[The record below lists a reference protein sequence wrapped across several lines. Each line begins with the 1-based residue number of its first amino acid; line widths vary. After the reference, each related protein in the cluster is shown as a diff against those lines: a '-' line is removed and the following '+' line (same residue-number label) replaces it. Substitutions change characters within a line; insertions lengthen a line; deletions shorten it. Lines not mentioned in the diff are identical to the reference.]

1 MDSYLRR
8 LFIGL
13 RSSMKKI
20 ELLSP
25 AGDLERLKVT
35 LLYGADAVYLGGEK
49 YGLRANATNFTIDEI
64 REGCSF
70 AHRLGK
76 KVYLTLNIV
85 FHNEDMDGVTDY
97 IGSVVDAGI
106 DAFIV
111 SDPFIISYIK
121 SNYPNVEV
129 HLSTQ
134 NSTTNYEAVN
144 FFKNQGVDRVVLAR
158 ELSKREIK
166 EIIDKTG
173 IDIEVFIHGA
183 MCTCFSGR
191 CALSNYVTNRD
202 ANRGGCSQVCRFAFE
217 TSEDKKFTMATKD
230 LNMAKYIP
238 DLIDIGVR
246 SLKVEGRMRSI
257 YYLATVIGSYRTL
270 IDSYYNNK
278 LTDEVMA
285 GEEKILS
292 RVANREVSTH
302 YFMKEADF
310 SDQYYTGRVEISNQD
325 YLGQVLEYNR
335 ESKLIKI
342 LERNY
347 FEVGDKVEVFTPNG
361 DRVQFIVSSL
371 FDADMNEIDV
381 ARHPDNVYYLYL
393 DTDID
398 ISDYSM
404 IRKCI

>member
-121 SNYPNVEV
+121 SDYPNVEV

>member
-1 MDSYLRR
+1 MR
-8 LFIGL
+8 
-13 RSSMKKI
+13 KI

-35 LLYGADAVYLGGEK
+35 LLYGADAVYIGGK
-49 YGLRANATNFTIDEI
+49 KFGLRANATNFSIDEI
-64 REGCSF
+64 RMGCEF
-70 AHRLGK
+70 AHKLNK

-85 FHNEDMDGVTDY
+85 FHNEDMEDVFSY
-97 IGSVVDAGI
+97 IKDVVEAGI

-111 SDPFIISYIK
+111 SDPFIISHIVD
-121 SNYPNVEV
+121 NYPNVEV

-144 FFKNQGVDRVVLAR
+144 YFKEQGVKRVVLAR
-158 ELSKREIK
+158 ELSKVEIK
-166 EIIDKTG
+166 DIIEKTG
-173 IDIEVFIHGA
+173 VDIEVFIHGA

-217 TSEDKKFTMATKD
+217 TPEDKKFTMATKD

-285 GEEKILS
+285 EEEKILS

-347 FEVGDKVEVFTPNG
+347 FELGDKVELFTPNG
-361 DRVQFIVSSL
+361 DRVQFTVSSL
-371 FDADMNEIDV
+371 FDSDMNEIDV